1 MLCMSFCFLLYNM
14 FKYFYWMYIFC
25 RHATYVASATHHIR
39 QGLNTPARSCHSFE
53 TFQEVCEMV
62 PNGPQCMFSD
72 PIPVVHILYLLVI
85 CVPTTL
91 IWDVVH
97 WCCILV
103 RQRVERRAQRSKDR
117 NVDHRWHRLAGLS
130 TGAWDLQKP
139 PEPVWD
145 TQQLFWSLGMV

>member
-1 MLCMSFCFLLYNM
+1 M
-14 FKYFYWMYIFC
+14 YFFVC
-25 RHATYVASATHHIR
+25 RHVTYVTPATHHIR
-39 QGLNTPARSCHSFE
+39 QGLNPPARSCHSFE

-72 PIPVVHILYLLVI
+72 SIPVHILYLLVI

-97 WCCILV
+97 CCCILV

-117 NVDHRWHRLAGLS
+117 NVDHRWHRQAQVFQQAREIFRSLQSLFGTPS
-130 TGAWDLQKP
+130 NFFGALGWCSWNM
-139 PEPVWD
+139 VWC
-145 TQQLFWSLGMV
+145 WP